1 MCLFCF
7 LAFLDIAGD
16 EVRKEK
22 SFGLELRILSVEA
35 KHLQLLL
42 RQ

>member
-1 MCLFCF
+1 MCLFWF

-16 EVRKEK
+16 EVRKEN